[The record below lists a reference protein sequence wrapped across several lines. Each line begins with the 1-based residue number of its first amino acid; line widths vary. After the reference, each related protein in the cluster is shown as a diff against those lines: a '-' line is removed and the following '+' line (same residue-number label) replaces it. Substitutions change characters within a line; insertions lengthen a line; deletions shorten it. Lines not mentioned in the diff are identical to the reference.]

1 MCLPERCTDSR
12 TRPAALS
19 RMARRTRALRRSA
32 LSRRGFIVELPSLLL
47 AFLAE
52 DVFAGVS
59 DALALVGLGR
69 AEIANFGRHLADPLL
84 VDTGHHDLGRLR
96 RRDRDSLRDRIDDLV
111 AVAERKLQVLSLH
124 GGAVPDAGDFE
135 PPLEAFRD
143 AGNQVGQQGP
153 RRAPQGARALAVVAR
168 VDLDRAGFHL
178 VGDIVVEHELK
189 GPLRA
194 LHADGLARHVGSDA
208 RGNCDWFIADA

>member
-52 DVFAGVS
+52 DVLAGIL

-69 AEIANFGRHLADPLL
+69 PEVANLGRDLADPLL

-96 RRDRDSLRDRIDDLV
+96 RRDRDAVRDRINDLV
-111 AVAERKLQVLSLH
+111 AVAERQLQVLALH
-124 GGAVPDAGDFE
+124 GGAIADAGDFE
-135 PPLEAFRD
+135 PPLEALGH
-143 AGNQVGQQGP
+143 AG
-153 RRAPQGARALAVVAR
+153 
-168 VDLDRAGFHL
+168 D
-178 VGDIVVEHELK
+178 
-189 GPLRA
+189 
-194 LHADGLARHVGSDA
+194 HVGEQRPRHAPHGAGALGVAA
-208 RGNCDWFIADA
+208 RIDLNAAA